1 MLIEREIM
9 YLLMRI
15 NDNIIYYF
23 NKLNI
28 LLIFVLY
35 VLLVYGNIIRVI
47 CFFGYYNL
55 IFE

>member
-35 VLLVYGNIIRVI
+35 VLLVYGNIIYVI
-47 CFFGYYNL
+47 CFFGFYNL

>member
-35 VLLVYGNIIRVI
+35 VLLVYGNIIYVI